1 LPEIKTTPNKLLKFG
16 AMVKMSTKRDYIQT
30 LRERYIKA
38 KTRKEKTLII
48 NEVEANLKKER
59 KYIIRVLNGKYY
71 RKRRKATKRP
81 EVYTYDLSKPLK
93 QIWIVAG
100 KKSSKNLKPQIPEL
114 IKKLKQFD
122 EIVLY
127 EKQERLLC
135 QMSTYTIDRLLNYV
149 RKRTKIKGLGGTKK
163 SPLLKTLIPIRTS
176 FDDVHEAGHVE
187 QDCVLHC
194 GSSVAG
200 TYAETLNTMDIHTHW
215 NEQTAIL
222 KKTTKKVIAAFHEQR
237 KRFPFVIKSTDFDNG
252 FEFVNWYMHG
262 YCKKEGIDFTRSRSY
277 RKNDQAHIEG
287 KNFESIRQVIGYDR
301 ITQQDIVDLIN
312 DIYSNEFRLL
322 NNFFYATRKLKSRQ
336 KNGGKMT
343 KKYDEAKTPYKRV
356 LLDKTVSL
364 KVKGELMQIYKKLNP
379 AELDRNLS
387 IKLAKL
393 KKMISVSEINLASS
407 PTVE

>member
-1 LPEIKTTPNKLLKFG
+1 
-16 AMVKMSTKRDYIQT
+16 MVTMSTKKEYVQT
-30 LRERYIKA
+30 VRERYKKV
-38 KTRKEKTLII
+38 KTRKEKSLII
-48 NEVEANLKKER
+48 DEVEANLKKDR

-71 RKRRKATKRP
+71 RKRRKITKRP

-93 QIWIVAG
+93 EIWIVGG
-100 KKSSKNLKPQIPEL
+100 KKGSKNLKPQIPEL

-127 EKQERLLC
+127 AKQEKLLC
-135 QMSTYTIDRLLNYV
+135 QMSTYTIDRLLNLV
-149 RKRTKIKGLGGTKK
+149 RKRTKQKGLGGTKR

-200 TYAETLNTMDIHTHW
+200 TYAETLNTLDIHTHW
-215 NEQTAIL
+215 NKQTAFL
-222 KKTTKKVIAAFHEQR
+222 RKTNKKVIAAFHEQR
-237 KRFPFVIKSTDFDNG
+237 KRFPFPIKSTDFDNG
-252 FEFVNWYMHG
+252 YEFVNWCMHG

-301 ITQQDIVDLIN
+301 ITEKDIVNLVSN
-312 DIYSNEFRLL
+312 IYFNEFRLL
-322 NNFFYATRKLKSRQ
+322 NNFFYATRKLKY
-336 KNGGKMT
+336 KKKDDGKIT

-356 LLDKTVSL
+356 LADSTVSL
-364 KVKGELMQIYKKLNP
+364 KVKSELIKLYKTLNP

-393 KKMISVSEINLASS
+393 KKMISVSKLNLATT
-407 PTVE
+407 PTGK